1 MGEIVVLVV
10 DSSVMIIER
19 WQNILTETENIKTVY
34 GAVAYKDA
42 SILFKAK
49 KPHVVLLDCSLSGT
63 MSIDLLKE
71 FKAANENTLVII
83 LSNTADSQQQEK
95 CKSLGAD
102 YCFDKYHDF
111 EKIPAFIV
119 ANAGKHHLA
128 EKY

>member
-1 MGEIVVLVV
+1 MAEIVVLVV

-34 GAVAYKDA
+34 GAVSYKDA
-42 SILFKAK
+42 SLLFKQK
-49 KPHVVLLDCSLSGT
+49 NPTVVLLDAGLPGT

-71 FKAANENTLVII
+71 FKSINDNTIVII
-83 LSNTADSQQQEK
+83 LSDTADNQQQEK
-95 CKSLGAD
+95 YKSLGAD

-119 ANAGKHHLA
+119 ANAVNKS
-128 EKY
+128 